1 MTIQLS
7 VLFPRGMSML
17 VYFLNK
23 NHEIHSLQSD
33 VFITI
38 VETVIVPKGINPFL
52 NVLIAS
58 NCC

>member
-17 VYFLNK
+17 VYFLN